1 MYLARLNDL
10 KIRNEANAYIRFP
23 NAEPKHRQV
32 GRQGKVFFSLARTP
46 HFSKEGREEEKKDAN
61 VSCGEG
67 LLLVL
72 RKKAI
77 YSSIGMFGMFG
88 DYIPTCTTRVTR

>member
-32 GRQGKVFFSLARTP
+32 GRKGKVFFLSLEHP
-46 HFSKEGREEEKKDAN
+46 VFPKREERKRKKDAN

-72 RKKAI
+72 RKRAI